1 MEEDP
6 RPYFADRQSA
16 IIRTPVRPTLR
27 KQSAFPHNIPA
38 YSKRDLSAVV
48 EKCGV
53 EIVGQT
59 TCGVIKTQ
67 KSKTRLSVQN
77 FYDACIA
84 NGLWRSEFH
93 CYNDRKTGGLKK
105 TLTKVCYAEMLMKV

>member
-1 MEEDP
+1 MQEDP

-16 IIRTPVRPTLR
+16 IKRLPVKPALRTN
-27 KQSAFPHNIPA
+27 KFPHHIPS
-38 YSKRDLSAVV
+38 YKKRDLSIVV

-77 FYDACIA
+77 FYDACIT

-105 TLTKVCYAEMLMKV
+105 TLTKVCYAEMLMKI